1 MESLGGGLGIWLTGV
16 LYDRFDSYQQ
26 AFSLILGLVLLG
38 LLLGTQIRSEV
49 RNSRLCDWFANMSKR
64 SDGHG
69 THTSIVEVTNVSKHG
84 FWLILE
90 ERERFLAF
98 DAFPWFREAT
108 IDELLNV
115 ELAGPGHLRWPALDV
130 DLAVDSID
138 RPGDYPLV
146 SKAGLAR

>member
-1 MESLGGGLGIWLTGV
+1 M
-16 LYDRFDSYQQ
+16 
-26 AFSLILGLVLLG
+26 
-38 LLLGTQIRSEV
+38 
-49 RNSRLCDWFANMSKR
+49 NKR

-69 THTSIVEVTNVSKHG
+69 THISIVEVTNVSKHG

-108 IDELLNV
+108 IDDLLNV
-115 ELAGPGHLRWPALDV
+115 ELAGPGHLRWPALDI

-138 RPGDYPLV
+138 RPGDYLLI
-146 SKAGLAR
+146 SKAAPAG

>member
-1 MESLGGGLGIWLTGV
+1 M
-16 LYDRFDSYQQ
+16 
-26 AFSLILGLVLLG
+26 
-38 LLLGTQIRSEV
+38 
-49 RNSRLCDWFANMSKR
+49 NKR

-69 THTSIVEVTNVSKHG
+69 THISIVEVTNVSKHG

-108 IDELLNV
+108 IDDLLNV
-115 ELAGPGHLRWPALDV
+115 ELAGPGHLRWPALDI

-138 RPGDYPLV
+138 RPGDYLLF
-146 SKAGLAR
+146 SKAAPAG

>member
-1 MESLGGGLGIWLTGV
+1 
-16 LYDRFDSYQQ
+16 
-26 AFSLILGLVLLG
+26 
-38 LLLGTQIRSEV
+38 
-49 RNSRLCDWFANMSKR
+49 MSKR

-69 THTSIVEVTNVSKHG
+69 THTSTVEVTNVSRHG

-108 IDELLNV
+108 LDELLNV

-146 SKAGLAR
+146 SRAGLARK

>member
-1 MESLGGGLGIWLTGV
+1 
-16 LYDRFDSYQQ
+16 
-26 AFSLILGLVLLG
+26 
-38 LLLGTQIRSEV
+38 
-49 RNSRLCDWFANMSKR
+49 MSKR

-69 THTSIVEVTNVSKHG
+69 THASIVEVTNVSKHG

-115 ELAGPGHLRWPALDV
+115 ELVGPGHLRWPAPDV

-138 RPGDYPLV
+138 RPGDCPLV
-146 SKAGLAR
+146 SKAGLARE

>member
-1 MESLGGGLGIWLTGV
+1 M
-16 LYDRFDSYQQ
+16 
-26 AFSLILGLVLLG
+26 
-38 LLLGTQIRSEV
+38 
-49 RNSRLCDWFANMSKR
+49 NKR

-69 THTSIVEVTNVSKHG
+69 THISIVEVTNVSKHG

-115 ELAGPGHLRWPALDV
+115 ELAGPDHLRWPALDV
-130 DLAVDSID
+130 DLAVDPID
-138 RPGDYPLV
+138 RPGDYLLF
-146 SKAGLAR
+146 SKAAPAG

>member
-1 MESLGGGLGIWLTGV
+1 
-16 LYDRFDSYQQ
+16 
-26 AFSLILGLVLLG
+26 
-38 LLLGTQIRSEV
+38 
-49 RNSRLCDWFANMSKR
+49 MSKR

-69 THTSIVEVTNVSKHG
+69 TRTSIVEVTNVSKHG

-108 IDELLNV
+108 IDQLLNV
-115 ELAGPGHLRWPALDV
+115 ELTGPGHLRWPALDV

-146 SKAGLAR
+146 SKAGLAGK